1 MPSLPLSNLL
11 RRTESS
17 HLNGLRRYVT
27 WILRIFVGGVFIF
40 SGISKGV
47 DPWGSIYIFEDYLS
61 AMELQVPRTVML
73 LGAFA
78 LSSTEFLCGISLCL
92 GCFRRVMPW
101 VACLFMIVMLPLT
114 LWIAITDPVA
124 DCGCF
129 GEALIISNW
138 ATFWKNVVLTA
149 AILWLIPYSRRI
161 PALITPSLQWLQ
173 FVATG
178 LYIVAISLY
187 GYAYQPLL
195 DFRPYPVGTAIM
207 QDKDSGSSDNIRFI
221 YEKNGEKHSFTI
233 DEIPDEEDGWAFVDR
248 EQTSAATDSKDSFA
262 IWSEDGNE
270 EVTEDVIAA
279 SGKQFL
285 ILFPDLRSAS
295 IASSW
300 QLNSIEAWAANKD
313 IDVIAI
319 AGNAGNQQ
327 LAEWK
332 DLSMPSYPIYTAD
345 DTLLKE
351 IARGNPSIVYLSD
364 GKIMWKSSLQ
374 ALDADGFLEE
384 SAKSDPM
391 QFARDN
397 NRILRNL
404 SLLYISVIAV
414 LILLSCIPT
423 LKKAFG
429 AGAKTGA
436 LEKSKIN
443 HGDMAPRQ
451 ESSLPD
457 TPAPQKTDAPS
468 HD

>member
-1 MPSLPLSNLL
+1 MPSLPLSNSLKKTDPL
-11 RRTESS
+11 P
-17 HLNGLRRYVT
+17 LKGIYRYAT
-27 WILRIFVGGVFIF
+27 WILRILVGGVFIF

-61 AMELQVPRTVML
+61 AMELQVPRTAML

-78 LSSTEFLCGISLCL
+78 LSSVEFLCGVSLCL
-92 GCFRRVMPW
+92 GCFRRIMPW
-101 VACLFMIVMLPLT
+101 LAGLFMVVMLPLT

-129 GEALIISNW
+129 GEALILSNW
-138 ATFWKNVVLTA
+138 ATFWKNVVLTS
-149 AILWLIPYSRRI
+149 AIIWLILYSRRL
-161 PALITPSLQWLQ
+161 PALISPSLQWLQ
-173 FVATG
+173 FLATG
-178 LYIVAISLY
+178 CYIIVIGLY
-187 GYAYQPLL
+187 GYVYQPLL
-195 DFRPYPVGTAIM
+195 DFRPYPVGTVII
-207 QDKDSGSSDNIRFI
+207 QDPDSEREDNMRFI
-221 YEKNGEKHSFTI
+221 YEKNGKKQSFSI
-233 DEIPDEEDGWAFVDR
+233 DEIPDEEDGWSFVDR

-262 IWSEDGNE
+262 VWSEDGND
-270 EVTEDVIAA
+270 EVTDDVVATT
-279 SGKQFL
+279 GKLFL

-300 QLNSIEAWAANKD
+300 QLNSIEAWAANRD

-319 AGNAGNQQ
+319 AGNAGHTQ
-327 LAEWK
+327 LEDWK
-332 DLSMPSYPIYTAD
+332 DLAMPSYPIYTAD
-345 DTLLKE
+345 DTLIKE

-384 SAKSDPM
+384 SDKTDPM

-414 LILLSCIPT
+414 LILLSCIPA
-423 LKKAFG
+423 LKRAFTSG
-429 AGAKTGA
+429 
-436 LEKSKIN
+436 SKEIASGSSRLN
-443 HGDMAPRQ
+443 HDDTAPRQ
-451 ESSLPD
+451 ESSSHD